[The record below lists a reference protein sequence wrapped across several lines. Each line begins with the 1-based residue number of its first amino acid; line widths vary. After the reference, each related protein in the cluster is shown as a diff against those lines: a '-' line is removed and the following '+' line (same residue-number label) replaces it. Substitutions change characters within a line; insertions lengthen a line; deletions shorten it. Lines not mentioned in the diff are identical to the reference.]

1 MHVRTLCVGVKSK
14 TLEFGRKVFKQSQ
27 EIEIGNKER
36 FLIEAS
42 IRCSVRPHI
51 SMKQSCTNV
60 QPGSGQTKRALV
72 VDKDE
77 ARCWPRA
84 LPVVEKRKTRCWPR
98 AIPNAQLCCSTELG
112 ARGKPKI
119 RCGSAQETCQGVAS
133 RRVGGIA
140 ETMRWGARRRR
151 RHPRPNQNYKR
162 GGGG

>member
-1 MHVRTLCVGVKSK
+1 
-14 TLEFGRKVFKQSQ
+14 
-27 EIEIGNKER
+27 
-36 FLIEAS
+36 
-42 IRCSVRPHI
+42 
-51 SMKQSCTNV
+51 MKQSCTNV

-162 GGGG
+162 GGGGIMVQRCGRRALRRQLPCKTSRSDLTLATRGHPCHSCKRRRQQRRPWPRR